1 MSRRSDD
8 RLAARAVAALRIA
21 AAEQRPAT
29 DPAKSAIAQ
38 FLAVGNA
45 HVIVTRDVMADVYN
59 QWCRVACEACGP
71 LLRGEGLADADA
83 LDHAQKHA
91 ETCRRVPKR
100 LWPNG
105 GA

>member
-8 RLAARAVAALRIA
+8 RLAARAVAAA
-21 AAEQRPAT
+21 GQRPAT
-29 DPAKSAIAQ
+29 DPAKTVTAQ

-71 LLRGEGLADADA
+71 LLRGEGLDDTDA